1 MMTQQNVVVAIYK
14 SHTEAEVAVK
24 ELQQSGFD
32 MKKLSIVARDQPVDE
47 HVIGY
52 YNAVDRMK
60 CWAKMGMFWGMLFGS
75 AFSLVPG
82 AGLLLVAG
90 PLTGWIVGALG
101 GAVLVG
107 GLSAIGAGLYSL
119 GIPPDSIL
127 QYRKELKTGTSVMIA
142 HKSDSG
148 PVSRLKQALTTDKFV
163 MIAHGN
169 AREAIH
175 AREIISYTN
184 PEALEEHQPSHNS
197 FNSLEPRLV
206 GA

>member
-32 MKKLSIVARDQPVDE
+32 MKKLSIVGRDQHADE
-47 HVIGY
+47 HVMGY
-52 YNAVDRMK
+52 YNAVDRMI
-60 CWAKMGMFWGMLFGS
+60 CWGKMGIFLGMVFGS

-90 PLTGWIVGALG
+90 PLAGWLVGALG

-119 GIPPDSIL
+119 GIPTDSIL
-127 QYRKELKTGTSVMIA
+127 QYRKELKTGTSVIIA
-142 HKSDSG
+142 RKNDSG
-148 PVSRLKQALTTDKFV
+148 PISRLKQALTTDKFV

-169 AREAIH
+169 AWEAIH

-184 PEALEEHQPSHNS
+184 PEALGEHQPSDIS
-197 FNSLEPRLV
+197 QEPRLV

>member
-1 MMTQQNVVVAIYK
+1 MMTQHNVVVAIYK

-32 MKKLSIVARDQPVDE
+32 MKKLSIVGRDQHSDE

-52 YNAVDRMK
+52 YNAGDRMK
-60 CWAKMGMFWGMLFGS
+60 CWGKMGIFLGMVFGS

-90 PLTGWIVGALG
+90 PLAGWLVGALG
-101 GAVLVG
+101 GAVMVG

-119 GIPPDSIL
+119 GIPTDSIL
-127 QYRKELKTGTSVMIA
+127 HYRKELKTSTSVMIA

-148 PVSRLKQALTTDKFV
+148 PVSRLKQALTTGKFV
-163 MIAHGN
+163 MIAHGS
-169 AREAIH
+169 AREATH
-175 AREIISYTN
+175 AREIINYSN
-184 PEALEEHQPSHNS
+184 PEALEEHQPSDIS
-197 FNSLEPRLV
+197 QEPHLV

>member
-1 MMTQQNVVVAIYK
+1 MTQQNVVVAIYK

-32 MKKLSIVARDQPVDE
+32 MKKLSIVGRDQHADE
-47 HVIGY
+47 HVMGY
-52 YNAVDRMK
+52 YNAVDRMI
-60 CWAKMGMFWGMLFGS
+60 CCGKMGIFLGMVFGS

-90 PLTGWIVGALG
+90 PLAGWLVGAVG

-107 GLSAIGAGLYSL
+107 ALSAIGAGLYSL
-119 GIPPDSIL
+119 GIPTDSIL

-148 PVSRLKQALTTDKFV
+148 PVSRLKQALATNKFV
-163 MIAHGN
+163 MIAHVN
-169 AREAIH
+169 AWEATH
-175 AREIISYTN
+175 AREIINYSN
-184 PEALEEHQPSHNS
+184 PEALEEHQPSLI
-197 FNSLEPRLV
+197 SLEPRLV

>member
-24 ELQQSGFD
+24 ELQLSGFD
-32 MKKLSIVARDQPVDE
+32 MKKLSIVGRDQHSDE
-47 HVIGY
+47 HVMGY
-52 YNAVDRMK
+52 YNAVDRMI
-60 CWAKMGMFWGMLFGS
+60 CWGKMGAFLGMLFGA
-75 AFSLVPG
+75 AFILIPG
-82 AGLLLVAG
+82 AALLLVAG
-90 PLTGWIVGALG
+90 PLAGWIVGALG

-119 GIPPDSIL
+119 GIPTDSIL

-142 HKSDSG
+142 HKNDSG

-197 FNSLEPRLV
+197 LEPRLV

>member
-1 MMTQQNVVVAIYK
+1 MMTQHNVVVAIYK

-32 MKKLSIVARDQPVDE
+32 MKKLSIVGRDQPVDE

-52 YNAVDRMK
+52 YNAGDRMK
-60 CWAKMGMFWGMLFGS
+60 CWGKMGIFLGMVFGS

-90 PLTGWIVGALG
+90 PLAGWLVGALG

-107 GLSAIGAGLYSL
+107 GLSAIGAGFYSL
-119 GIPPDSIL
+119 GIPTDSIL
-127 QYRKELKTGTSVMIA
+127 QYRKDLKTGTSVMIA
-142 HKSDSG
+142 NKSDSG

-163 MIAHGN
+163 MIAHGS
-169 AREAIH
+169 AWESIH
-175 AREIISYTN
+175 AREIISYSN
-184 PEALEEHQPSHNS
+184 PEALEERQPSHIS
-197 FNSLEPRLV
+197 QELHLV

>member
-1 MMTQQNVVVAIYK
+1 MMTQHNVVVAIYK

-32 MKKLSIVARDQPVDE
+32 MKKLSIVGCDQHSDE
-47 HVIGY
+47 HVMGY
-52 YNAVDRMK
+52 YNAGERMK
-60 CWAKMGMFWGMLFGS
+60 CWGKMGIFWGMLFGS
-75 AFSLVPG
+75 AFILVPG

-90 PLTGWIVGALG
+90 PLAGWLVGALG

-119 GIPPDSIL
+119 GIPTDSIL

-142 HKSDSG
+142 NKSDSG
-148 PVSRLKQALTTDKFV
+148 PVSRLKQALATNKFV

-169 AREAIH
+169 AWEATH

-184 PEALEEHQPSHNS
+184 PEALDEYQPSH
-197 FNSLEPRLV
+197 NSLEPRLV

>member
-32 MKKLSIVARDQPVDE
+32 MKKLSIVGRDQHADE
-47 HVIGY
+47 HVMGY
-52 YNAVDRMK
+52 YNAVDRMI
-60 CWAKMGMFWGMLFGS
+60 CWGKMGIFLGMLFGS

-90 PLTGWIVGALG
+90 PLAGWLVGALG

-119 GIPPDSIL
+119 GIPTDSVL
-127 QYRKELKTGTSVMIA
+127 QYRNELKTGTSVMIA
-142 HKSDSG
+142 NKSDSG

-163 MIAHGN
+163 MIAHGS
-169 AREAIH
+169 AWEATH
-175 AREIISYTN
+175 AREIINYSN
-184 PEALEEHQPSHNS
+184 PEALEEHQPSDI
-197 FNSLEPRLV
+197 SLEPRLV